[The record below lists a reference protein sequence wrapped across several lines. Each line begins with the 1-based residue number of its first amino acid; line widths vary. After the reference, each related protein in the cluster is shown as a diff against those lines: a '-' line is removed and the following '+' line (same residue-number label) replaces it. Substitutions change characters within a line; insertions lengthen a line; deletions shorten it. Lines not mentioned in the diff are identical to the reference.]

1 MMKRREAMLKARGIS
16 EAILLAVIQQGKGK
30 PTYTLTH
37 DQMAELSAAALDVT
51 EYLCVPRSE

>member
-16 EAILLAVIQQGKGK
+16 EALLVAVGQQGPGK

-51 EYLCVPRSE
+51 EYLCVKRPE